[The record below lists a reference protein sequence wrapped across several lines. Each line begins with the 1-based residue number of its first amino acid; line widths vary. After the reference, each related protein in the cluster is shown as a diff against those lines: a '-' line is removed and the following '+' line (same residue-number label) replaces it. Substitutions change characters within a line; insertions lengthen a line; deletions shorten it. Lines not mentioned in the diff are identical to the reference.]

1 MNDKAFF
8 LRGWPKTANLGAM
21 DYQTKYLSIV
31 LMGKIAS
38 GKGTQAQ
45 AILDHF
51 GGALYS
57 NGDKLR
63 EVATHPSP
71 FGRKMKNVYESGLL
85 MPEWVAS
92 YWMTH
97 ALVSQFEDG
106 RVVFE
111 AVAKKP
117 NEAELFHEIHQFV
130 ERPYIVFNL
139 AISDDE
145 VRSRSAARA
154 RDIVDSDKSVEKRLE
169 EYHTYTERSIEFFRT
184 KGTLI
189 DVDGTLSPAGVTE
202 QIINYLQN

>member
-1 MNDKAFF
+1 
-8 LRGWPKTANLGAM
+8 
-21 DYQTKYLSIV
+21 
-31 LMGKIAS
+31 MGKIAS

-45 AILDHF
+45 AILGNF
-51 GGALYS
+51 GGSLYS
-57 NGDKLR
+57 NGDKVR

-71 FGRKMKNVYESGLL
+71 FGRKMKSMYESGLL

-97 ALVSQFEDG
+97 ALVSQFEEG

-130 ERPYIVFNL
+130 ERTYIVFNL
-139 AISDDE
+139 VISDDE
-145 VRSRSAARA
+145 VRRRSAARA
-154 RDIVDSDKSVEKRLE
+154 RDVVDSGKSVEKRLE

-184 KGTLI
+184 QGTLI
-189 DVDGTLSPAGVTE
+189 EVDGTLPPAGVTE
-202 QIINYLQN
+202 QIFNYLQN